1 MNIKEILTA
10 TIDFFKK
17 HKIPDPRL
25 DAEVLLGHLLDIERI
40 QLYVK
45 YDLPLEPQEVAAYR
59 ELVRKR
65 AERVPVAYLTGE
77 KEFMSLPLVVNENV
91 LIPRPETELLVEYV
105 IDYCQDKEIDG
116 PNIVDVGTG
125 SGAIAVSLAHYLP
138 AARVL
143 GIDLSAEALAVAR
156 LNIDKLGYTGR
167 VKVIKGNLLKPLLKM
182 EKDNVDIIVSN
193 PPYIPRN
200 ELGNLSPEVRQ
211 EPWMALD
218 GGKDGLD
225 YYRQLIKQA
234 KAVLVRGGIIVL
246 EIAYNQGKS
255 VVALFDDNWEDIK
268 VKKDYAGSERLI
280 TAALV

>member
-17 HKIPDPRL
+17 HNIPNPRL
-25 DAEVLLGHLLDIERI
+25 DAEVLLAHLLDIERI
-40 QLYVK
+40 QLYIK
-45 YDLPLEPQEVAAYR
+45 YDLPLESKEIAVYR

-65 AERVPVAYLTGE
+65 VERVPVVYLTGE
-77 KEFMSLPLVVNENV
+77 KEFMSLPLVVNKNV
-91 LIPRPETELLVEYV
+91 LIPRPETEILVEYI
-105 IDYCQDKEIDG
+105 IDYCQDREIEG

-143 GIDLSAEALAVAR
+143 GIDLSTKALQVAR
-156 LNIDKLGYTGR
+156 LNIDKLGYNGR
-167 VKVIKGNLLKPLLKM
+167 VKVIKGDLLKPLLKM
-182 EKDNVDIIVSN
+182 KKDNVDIVVSN

-200 ELGNLSPEVRQ
+200 ELESLSPEVRQ

-218 GGKDGLD
+218 GGEDGLAC
-225 YYRQLIKQA
+225 YRQLIKQA
-234 KAVLVRGGIIVL
+234 KVVLVRGGVIVL

-255 VVALFDDNWEDIK
+255 VVDLFDDNWKD
-268 VKKDYAGSERLI
+268 VKIEKDYAGSERLI

>member
-1 MNIKEILTA
+1 MNIKEILTV

-25 DAEVLLGHLLDIERI
+25 DAEVLLAHLLGIDRI

-45 YDLPLEPQEVAAYR
+45 YDLPLEPNEIAAYR

-77 KEFMSLPLVVNENV
+77 KEFMSLPLIVNENV
-91 LIPRPETELLVEYV
+91 LIPRPETELLVEYI
-105 IDYCQDKEIDG
+105 IDYCQDRGIEG

-125 SGAIAVSLAHYLP
+125 SGAIALSLAHYLP

-143 GIDLSAEALAVAR
+143 GIDFSAEALAVAR

-167 VKVIKGNLLKPLLKM
+167 VKVIKGDLLKPLLKM
-182 EKDNVDIIVSN
+182 KKDNVNIIVSN
-193 PPYIPRN
+193 PPYIPRS
-200 ELGNLSPEVRQ
+200 ELGSLSPEVRQ
-211 EPWMALD
+211 EPQMALD
-218 GGKDGLD
+218 GGEDGLD
-225 YYRQLIKQA
+225 YYRQLIEQA
-234 KAVLVRGGIIVL
+234 KNILLKGGIIVL
-246 EIAYNQGKS
+246 EIAYNQGES
-255 VVALFDDNWEDIK
+255 VAGLFGNKWNDIK
-268 VKKDYAGSERLI
+268 VEKDYAGCERLV